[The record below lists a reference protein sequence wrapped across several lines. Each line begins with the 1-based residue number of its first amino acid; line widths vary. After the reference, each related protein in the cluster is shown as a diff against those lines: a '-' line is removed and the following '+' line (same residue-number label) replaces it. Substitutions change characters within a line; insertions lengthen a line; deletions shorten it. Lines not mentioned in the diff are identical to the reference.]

1 MNQQLNIS
9 LHLPGQW
16 VKLLNQQEK
25 LLALGLNLDM
35 GKQIRL
41 GFYLAHQGK
50 RLTLNIDN

>member
-41 GFYLAHQGK
+41 GFDLAHQGK
-50 RLTLNIDN
+50 